1 MPRGP
6 GKFDDLATIVREQ
19 ANAEGVIVIVLGS
32 PAGSGFSIQ
41 ASAQATM
48 QLPEL
53 LRHLADEI
61 EQALEGGV

>member
-41 ASAQATM
+41 ASPDVTAW
-48 QLPEL
+48 LPEL
-53 LRHLADEI
+53 LRDIAGQI
-61 EQALEGGV
+61 ERAGGV